1 MLETDI
7 QKEVDLDREVKA
19 SGILAQEDE
28 EIIQKISQQLLENA
42 GTPGDNETGDKSDSE
57 ELEDEQFEV
66 DPEMAEEIKRVN
78 EASNLDELLG

>member
-7 QKEVDLDREVKA
+7 QREVDLDREVKA

-42 GTPGDNETGDKSDSE
+42 GTPGDTGDRSE
-57 ELEDEQFEV
+57 SSEMEDE
-66 DPEMAEEIKRVN
+66 
-78 EASNLDELLG
+78 